1 MRQTPMQPLWQRNY
15 FEHVIR
21 DDNELTR
28 IHQYIINN
36 SKRWEEDN
44 LNKFL

>member
-21 DDNELTR
+21 DDNELIR

-36 SKRWEEDN
+36 PNRWEEDN